1 MNTNEID
8 NLVNNIECRMDNGKR
23 KYDIEERLIRFS
35 VMIISL
41 AESLPGTQAGKY
53 LAGQVIRSGLSPA
66 LNYGEAKGAES
77 ISDFIHKMKIGLK
90 ELRETNIALQIIKAK
105 PFTKNPDELDKCF
118 TECIELISIYV
129 KSIQT
134 AQKRKTYN
142 S

>member
-1 MNTNEID
+1 MENE
-8 NLVNNIECRMDNGKR
+8 KR
-23 KYDIEERLIRFS
+23 KYDLEERLIRFS

-53 LAGQVIRSGLSPA
+53 LAGQIIRSGLSPA

-90 ELRETNIALQIIKAK
+90 ELRETHIALQIINAK
-105 PFTKNPDELDKCF
+105 PFTTNADELDKCF
-118 TECIELISIYV
+118 MECNELISIYV

-134 AQKRKTYN
+134 AHKRKSNN